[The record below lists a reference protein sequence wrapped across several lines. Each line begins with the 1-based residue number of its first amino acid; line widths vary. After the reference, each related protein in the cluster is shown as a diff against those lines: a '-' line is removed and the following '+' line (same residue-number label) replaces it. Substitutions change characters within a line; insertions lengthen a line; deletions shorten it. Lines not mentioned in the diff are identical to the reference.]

1 MAFISSILYIIILLN
16 TIAAIITVFREP
28 REIAATWGWLIVLVM
43 LPVIGFI
50 IYFFFGRRI
59 RKKRIFNLRAQET
72 VGLQEL
78 VEQQQ
83 RDLAYTKEK
92 IGPARF
98 RFKNPY
104 QEELA
109 SFFLEADDAIITE
122 NNDVEIFVD
131 GQEKFDRLKE
141 DIKNAKH
148 HIHLLYYIFNQDEI
162 GEEIMQLLI
171 DKAQEGVEVL
181 VIYDALGSRMTR
193 NSFWN
198 KLHEAGG
205 QSVAFFGYT
214 LGFINWRINYRN
226 HRKIVVIDGEIGYV
240 GGFNVGD
247 EYLGKGPLGA
257 WRDTHIRIAGDA
269 VYSLQSRFLVDW
281 NAAVKEEKRREF
293 IPEYFPLTETKGENT
308 MQIVS
313 TGPDSDV
320 QKIKFG
326 LVKMILMAKKSVWI
340 QTPYFIPD
348 ESIQEALSIAAMS
361 GVDVRVM
368 IPCKPDHPVV
378 YRATEYY
385 SSQLLK
391 SGVKIYV
398 YQKGFLHAK
407 TMVVDG
413 EMATVG
419 TSNFDMRSF
428 RLNFEVNAFIYN
440 EQFAK
445 QVEEDFVHDLKNCT
459 IANEKYFEKQDRWKR
474 FKQKFSR
481 LFAPIL

>member
-1 MAFISSILYIIILLN
+1 MGVFSSILYIIIFLN
-16 TIAAIITVFREP
+16 TIAAVITVFREP

-43 LPVIGFI
+43 LPVLGFI

-83 RDLAYTKEK
+83 LELAHKKEQTGTAK
-92 IGPARF
+92 F
-98 RFKNPY
+98 RFKSTHH
-104 QEELA
+104 EDLA
-109 SFFLEADDAIITE
+109 SFFLGADDAIITD
-122 NNDVEIFVD
+122 NNDVEIFID
-131 GQEKFDRLKE
+131 GKDKFDRLKE
-141 DIKNAKH
+141 DIKSAKH
-148 HIHLLYYIFNQDEI
+148 HIHILYYIFNQDEI
-162 GEEIMQLLI
+162 GKEIMELLI
-171 DKAQEGVEVL
+171 EKAQEGVEVL
-181 VIYDALGSRMTR
+181 VIYDALGSRKTR
-193 NSFWN
+193 NAFWN
-198 KLHEAGG
+198 RLHEAGG
-205 QSVAFFGYT
+205 HSVAFFGYT

-226 HRKIVVIDGEIGYV
+226 HRKIVVIDGKVGYV

-247 EYLGKGPLGA
+247 EYLGKGPLGV
-257 WRDTHIRIAGDA
+257 WRDTHLRICGDA
-269 VYSLQSRFLVDW
+269 VYSLQSRFFVDW
-281 NAAVKEEKRREF
+281 NAAVKEDRRREF
-293 IPEYFPLTETKGENT
+293 IPEYFPLIDSEGENT
-308 MQIVS
+308 IQIVS

-320 QKIKFG
+320 QKIKLG
-326 LVKMILMAKKSVWI
+326 LIKMILMAKKSVWI

>member
-1 MAFISSILYIIILLN
+1 MGIISSFLYLIIFVN
-16 TIAAIITVFREP
+16 TIAAVITVFREP
-28 REIAATWGWLIVLVM
+28 RDISATWGWLIVLIM

-83 RDLAYTKEK
+83 QALVSAKQKMEQSS
-92 IGPARF
+92 F
-98 RFKNPY
+98 QFKNTY

-122 NNDVEIFVD
+122 NNDVEMFID
-131 GQEKFDRLKE
+131 GHDKFNRLKE
-141 DIKNAKH
+141 DLRKAKH
-148 HIHLLYYIFNQDEI
+148 HIHVLYYIFNDDEI
-162 GEEIMQLLI
+162 GNEIMNLLI
-171 DKAQEGVEVL
+171 EKAQEGVEVL
-181 VIYDALGSRMTR
+181 VIYDALGSRATR
-193 NSFWN
+193 NSFW
-198 KLHEAGG
+198 KSLHEAGG

-214 LGFINWRINYRN
+214 FGFINWRINYRN
-226 HRKIVVIDGEIGYV
+226 HRKIVVVDGKVGYV

-247 EYLGKGPLGA
+247 EYLGKGPLGL
-257 WRDTHIRIAGDA
+257 WRDTHLRIEGDA
-269 VYSLQSRFLVDW
+269 VYSLQSRFFVDW

-293 IPEYFPLTETKGENT
+293 IPEYFPMTKSEGKHT
-308 MQIVS
+308 IQIVS

-320 QKIKFG
+320 QKIKLGFI
-326 LVKMILMAKKSVWI
+326 KMISMAKKSVWI
-340 QTPYFIPD
+340 QSPYFIPD
-348 ESIQEALSIAAMS
+348 ESIQEALTIAAMS

-385 SSQLLK
+385 ARQLLQ

-398 YQKGFLHAK
+398 YQRGFLHAK

-413 EMATVG
+413 EMATIG

-428 RLNFEVNAFIYN
+428 RLNFEVNAFIYQ
-440 EQFAK
+440 EALAQKVA
-445 QVEEDFVHDLKNCT
+445 EDFMSDLKQCT
-459 IANEKYFEKQDRWKR
+459 IANQKYFEKQSKWKK
-474 FKQKFSR
+474 FKQRFSR

>member
-1 MAFISSILYIIILLN
+1 MGVFSSILFIIIFLN
-16 TIAAIITVFREP
+16 TTAAVITVFREP

-83 RDLAYTKEK
+83 RELEYKKEQM
-92 IGPARF
+92 GPAKF
-98 RFKNPY
+98 RFKSTHH
-104 QEELA
+104 EDLA
-109 SFFLEADDAIITE
+109 SFFLEADDAIITD

-131 GQEKFDRLKE
+131 GKEKFDRLKE
-141 DIKNAKH
+141 DIKSAKH
-148 HIHLLYYIFNQDEI
+148 HIHILYYIFNQDEI
-162 GEEIMQLLI
+162 GEEIMELLI
-171 DKAQEGVEVL
+171 EKAQEGVEVL
-181 VIYDALGSRMTR
+181 VIYDALGSRKTR
-193 NSFWN
+193 NAFWN
-198 KLHEAGG
+198 RLHDAGG

-226 HRKIVVIDGEIGYV
+226 HRKVVVIDGKVGYV
-240 GGFNVGD
+240 GGFNIGD

-257 WRDTHIRIAGDA
+257 WRDTHLRIHGDA

-281 NAAVKEEKRREF
+281 NAAVKEDKRREF
-293 IPEYFPLTETKGENT
+293 IPEYFPLIESEGENT
-308 MQIVS
+308 IQVVS

-320 QKIKFG
+320 QNIKLG
-326 LVKMILMAKKSVWI
+326 LIKMILMAKKSVWL

-348 ESIQEALSIAAMS
+348 ESVQEALIIAAMS
-361 GVDVRVM
+361 GVDVRIM

-385 SSQLLK
+385 ASQLLK

-407 TMVVDG
+407 SMVIDG
-413 EMATVG
+413 EIATVG

-428 RLNFEVNAFIYN
+428 RLNFEVNAFVYN

-445 QVEEDFVHDLKNCT
+445 QVEEEFINDLRNCT

-474 FKQKFSR
+474 FKQKFAR